1 MANVAKPSVPIA
13 QRLQR
18 FDRRWIFLAMG
29 LAIILPFFFPL
40 GLPIKVSPMT
50 KATFDTIESLQEGD
64 VVYMSLDL
72 DPAST
77 AELEPF
83 FRAVVLQLKRK
94 GVKIAFGSLW
104 YSAPPLIQRWM
115 AEVLER
121 PIIAA
126 GGEAGYS
133 GKPDRAYVKNIDY
146 VYLGFREGKQAAI
159 QNLGSDLIA
168 TFDGK
173 AVDGTPIAQIPFMN
187 GIKQLKDFKLMILV
201 SAGAP
206 GAKEYVQYVQSTYDL
221 RMVAACTSVS
231 TTDLSPYTQSG
242 QLLGLV
248 GGMAAVAQ
256 YETLVGRPATAAQ
269 GADVLNI
276 GHLMVIAAI
285 IFGNVIFFLGRR
297 RRGGAPSAAPASSG
311 GAA

>member
-1 MANVAKPSVPIA
+1 MAASSVKAPWT

-29 LAIILPFFFPL
+29 LAIILPFLLPL
-40 GLPIKVSPMT
+40 GLPIKASPMT
-50 KATFDTIESLQEGD
+50 KAGFDTIESLQEGD

-115 AEVLER
+115 AEVLDR
-121 PIIAA
+121 PIIPE
-126 GGEAGYS
+126 GGAPGYA
-133 GKPDRAYVKNIDY
+133 GKPDRAYVKNVDY
-146 VYLGFREGKQAAI
+146 AYLGFREGKQAVI
-159 QNLGSDLIA
+159 QNLGADLVS

-173 AVDGTPIAQIPFMN
+173 AADGTPFEKIPFMS
-187 GIKQLKDFKLMILV
+187 GIKQLKDFKLIVLV

-231 TTDLSPYTQSG
+231 TTDLSPYMQSG

-248 GGMAAVAQ
+248 GGMAAVAE
-256 YETLVGRPATAAQ
+256 YETLVGKPATAAQ

-285 IFGNVIFFLGRR
+285 IFGNVIHFMGRR
-297 RRGGAPSAAPASSG
+297 RRRAAAPSTG